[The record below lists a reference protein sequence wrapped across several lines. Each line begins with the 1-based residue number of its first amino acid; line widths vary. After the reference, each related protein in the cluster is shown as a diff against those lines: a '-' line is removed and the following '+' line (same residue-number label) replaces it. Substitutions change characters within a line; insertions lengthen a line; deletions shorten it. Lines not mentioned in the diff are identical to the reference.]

1 MGNITDSIIKG
12 DMRMKNIKEIGDFFI
27 NLNEYVYATDIETN
41 EIVYMNHKALKAYGL
56 ESIEDIKGRKCY
68 EVLQKASVK
77 CGMCN
82 NSRLLPGAFEEWR
95 YYNPV
100 LDKYMIIKDTLIEGE
115 GNRKYRLEI
124 GIDISEELA
133 QDKLIQKYRETE
145 ALVNEGLRVALA
157 ADTPDE
163 TISTLLG
170 YIGKALSGERTYIF
184 EKNIYRRDDNTYE
197 WTAEGISPK
206 KDNLQNLP
214 PEVCANWYKCFEKG
228 GNIVIQDIE
237 EIKDSDPLQYDN
249 LKRQGVHSII
259 AIPIYNEGNVVAF
272 MGIGNPPLLTLKY
285 ALSILEIMSAFII
298 SCIKRRNMMRKLED
312 MSYKDALTN
321 IGNRFAM
328 SACVESIDEK
338 QSIGVVYCDVTGL
351 KYVNDTMGHDAG
363 DRLILNAC
371 GCLTD
376 VFGEDKVFRIGG
388 DEFLVI
394 CTQIDE
400 NTLIK
405 RITELKELM
414 KERSVNMAAGVI
426 WRENVITGFGEILRE
441 SEELM
446 YADKAQYYKEKGVE
460 RRKGRA

>member
-184 EKNIYRRDDNTYE
+184 EKNIYGRDDNTYE
-197 WTAEGISPK
+197 WTADGIRSE

-285 ALSILEIMSAFII
+285 ALSILEIMGAFII
-298 SCIKRRNMMRKLED
+298 SCIKRRNTIRKLEN
-312 MSYKDALTN
+312 MSYKDALAIVALVLLFCLYGLYKSSTKT
-321 IGNRFAM
+321 IV
-328 SACVESIDEK
+328 SAFIICSFNSSVSFPCSSILAITCVFLSSRLRRYLSLSSRARSCSSFNAPVTSFRYLAINGIVQPSSI
-338 QSIGVVYCDVTGL
+338 SLTAASTCDVLTSSSS
-351 KYVNDTMGHDAG
+351 AIF
-363 DRLILNAC
+363 LI
-371 GCLTD
+371 
-376 VFGEDKVFRIGG
+376 IS
-388 DEFLVI
+388 I
-394 CTQIDE
+394 
-400 NTLIK
+400 IK
-405 RITELKELM
+405 LHSTIYL
-414 KERSVNMAAGVI
+414 
-426 WRENVITGFGEILRE
+426 
-441 SEELM
+441 
-446 YADKAQYYKEKGVE
+446 
-460 RRKGRA
+460 

>member
-1 MGNITDSIIKG
+1 
-12 DMRMKNIKEIGDFFI
+12 
-27 NLNEYVYATDIETN
+27 
-41 EIVYMNHKALKAYGL
+41 MNHKALKAYGL

-184 EKNIYRRDDNTYE
+184 EKNIYGRDDNTYE

-214 PEVCANWYKCFEKG
+214 PEVCAN
-228 GNIVIQDIE
+228 
-237 EIKDSDPLQYDN
+237 
-249 LKRQGVHSII
+249 
-259 AIPIYNEGNVVAF
+259 
-272 MGIGNPPLLTLKY
+272 
-285 ALSILEIMSAFII
+285 
-298 SCIKRRNMMRKLED
+298 
-312 MSYKDALTN
+312 
-321 IGNRFAM
+321 
-328 SACVESIDEK
+328 
-338 QSIGVVYCDVTGL
+338 
-351 KYVNDTMGHDAG
+351 
-363 DRLILNAC
+363 
-371 GCLTD
+371 
-376 VFGEDKVFRIGG
+376 
-388 DEFLVI
+388 
-394 CTQIDE
+394 
-400 NTLIK
+400 
-405 RITELKELM
+405 
-414 KERSVNMAAGVI
+414 
-426 WRENVITGFGEILRE
+426 
-441 SEELM
+441 
-446 YADKAQYYKEKGVE
+446 
-460 RRKGRA
+460 

>member
-184 EKNIYRRDDNTYE
+184 EKNIYGRDDNTYE

-237 EIKDSDPLQYDN
+237 EIKDSDPLQFKKTRCSFN
-249 LKRQGVHSII
+249 
-259 AIPIYNEGNVVAF
+259 NCN
-272 MGIGNPPLLTLKY
+272 
-285 ALSILEIMSAFII
+285 
-298 SCIKRRNMMRKLED
+298 
-312 MSYKDALTN
+312 SY
-321 IGNRFAM
+321 I
-328 SACVESIDEK
+328 
-338 QSIGVVYCDVTGL
+338 
-351 KYVNDTMGHDAG
+351 
-363 DRLILNAC
+363 
-371 GCLTD
+371 
-376 VFGEDKVFRIGG
+376 
-388 DEFLVI
+388 
-394 CTQIDE
+394 
-400 NTLIK
+400 
-405 RITELKELM
+405 
-414 KERSVNMAAGVI
+414 
-426 WRENVITGFGEILRE
+426 
-441 SEELM
+441 
-446 YADKAQYYKEKGVE
+446 
-460 RRKGRA
+460 

>member
-1 MGNITDSIIKG
+1 
-12 DMRMKNIKEIGDFFI
+12 MKNIKEIGDFFI

-41 EIVYMNHKALKAYGL
+41 EIVYMNHKALEAYGL
-56 ESIEDIKGRKCY
+56 ESIEDIKGLKCY

-82 NSRLLPGAFEEWR
+82 NSRLLPGAFDEWR

-145 ALVNEGLRVALA
+145 ALVNEGLREALA

-163 TISTLLG
+163 TINTLLG
-170 YIGKALSGERTYIF
+170 YIGKALNGERTYIF
-184 EKNIYRRDDNTYE
+184 EKNIYGRDDNTYE
-197 WTAEGISPK
+197 WTADGIRSE

-228 GNIVIQDIE
+228 VNIVIQDIE
-237 EIKDSDPLQYDN
+237 EIKDSDSLQYDN
-249 LKRQGVHSII
+249 LKRQGIHSII

-321 IGNRFAM
+321 IRKPFCNECM
-328 SACVESIDEK
+328 C
-338 QSIGVVYCDVTGL
+338 
-351 KYVNDTMGHDAG
+351 
-363 DRLILNAC
+363 
-371 GCLTD
+371 
-376 VFGEDKVFRIGG
+376 
-388 DEFLVI
+388 
-394 CTQIDE
+394 
-400 NTLIK
+400 
-405 RITELKELM
+405 
-414 KERSVNMAAGVI
+414 
-426 WRENVITGFGEILRE
+426 REYR
-441 SEELM
+441 
-446 YADKAQYYKEKGVE
+446 
-460 RRKGRA
+460 

>member
-1 MGNITDSIIKG
+1 MGNTTSSIIKG

-41 EIVYMNHKALKAYGL
+41 EIVYMNHKALEAYGL
-56 ESIEDIKGRKCY
+56 ESIEDIKGLKCY

-82 NSRLLPGAFEEWR
+82 NSRLLPGAFDEWR

-124 GIDISEELA
+124 GIDISEEFA

-145 ALVNEGLRVALA
+145 ALVNEGLREALA

-163 TISTLLG
+163 TINTLLG
-170 YIGKALSGERTYIF
+170 YIGKALNGERTYIF
-184 EKNIYRRDDNTYE
+184 EKNIYGRDDNTYE
-197 WTAEGISPK
+197 WTADGIRSE

-237 EIKDSDPLQYDN
+237 EIKDSDSLQYDN
-249 LKRQGVHSII
+249 LKRQGIHSII

-285 ALSILEIMSAFII
+285 ALSILEIMGAFII
-298 SCIKRRNMMRKLED
+298 SCIKRRNTIRKLEN

-328 SACVESIDEK
+328 SAC
-338 QSIGVVYCDVTGL
+338 
-351 KYVNDTMGHDAG
+351 A
-363 DRLILNAC
+363 
-371 GCLTD
+371 CLTD
-376 VFGEDKVFRIGG
+376 VFGEDRVFRIGG

-405 RITELKELM
+405 HITELKELM